1 MGALIDVV
9 FPVFAIVGLGFL
21 AGRFGVLG
29 EDSAAALNRFV
40 YYFALPPVLFVYP
53 ARQSIGDVLNGPFI
67 AAFLGGALATIVLAA
82 VANRLWLKHDMAAF
96 AVHGL
101 NVGFPNTSYMGVPLF
116 LTAFGTDGAMPAIV
130 ATLVGIG
137 LLVGGAIGVIETA
150 RARGP
155 SRTQA
160 ARRAAVVLLRN
171 PLLIAIGLGILA
183 SLVALPI
190 PKPVGNFLDLM
201 ASCAGPA
208 ALFALGLSLVG
219 RKLFGDALELSWML
233 ALKLLAQPAIT
244 FLLVTYVFEMERDW
258 AVGAVLLAG
267 LPVGAVAFVV
277 AQQYDVYVRRTSSAI
292 LLSTLLSLFTIS
304 GLLVFFDVT

>member
-9 FPVFAIVGLGFL
+9 FPVFAIVGLGYV
-21 AGRFGVLG
+21 AGQFGVLG
-29 EDSAAALNRFV
+29 ADSAAALNRFV

-53 ARQSIGDVLNGPFI
+53 ARQPIGDVLNGPFI
-67 AAFLGGALATIVLAA
+67 AAFLGGALATIALAA
-82 VANRLWLKHDMAAF
+82 VANRLWLKHDLATF

-160 ARRAAVVLLRN
+160 ARRAVIVLARN

-183 SLVALPI
+183 SLIGLAI
-190 PKPVGNFLDLM
+190 PKPIGNFLDLM
-201 ASCAGPA
+201 ASAAGPA

-219 RKLFGDALELSWML
+219 RRLFGDALELSWML

-304 GLLVFFDVT
+304 ALLVFFDVT